1 MTSTWRRS
9 SVLMMTAAS
18 LAGCSQE
25 WIDAQPGLG
34 EDARPETI
42 QPLDMLG
49 PAMHD
54 APDREDSST
63 PTPVPVPRMLADG
76 ASSVV
81 SLGLDGF
88 REALLRNN
96 LELDVARFDPAI
108 AATRVMAEQ
117 GRLDMTLAANAL
129 ASREIEDASANN
141 LPIYALESDYLDA
154 AAGLA
159 IPLATGGEV
168 WLEGDLYRYQTEYL

>member
-1 MTSTWRRS
+1 
-9 SVLMMTAAS
+9 MMTAAS

-81 SLGLDGF
+81 
-88 REALLRNN
+88 
-96 LELDVARFDPAI
+96 
-108 AATRVMAEQ
+108 
-117 GRLDMTLAANAL
+117 
-129 ASREIEDASANN
+129 
-141 LPIYALESDYLDA
+141 
-154 AAGLA
+154 
-159 IPLATGGEV
+159 
-168 WLEGDLYRYQTEYL
+168 